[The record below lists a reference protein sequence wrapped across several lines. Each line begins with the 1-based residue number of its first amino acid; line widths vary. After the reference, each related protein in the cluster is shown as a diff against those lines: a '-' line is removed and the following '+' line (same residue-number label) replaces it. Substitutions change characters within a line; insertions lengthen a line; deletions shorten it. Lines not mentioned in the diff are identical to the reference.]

1 VTRCILFLM
10 MLLAP
15 GIAAADSVV
24 LILNGVPGSPE
35 HAERFLKWS
44 EATRSAML
52 DTFGFAPED
61 VIMLSNRDARADD
74 IRNVFDGL
82 KDRLGPTDLFFV
94 FFIGH
99 GSFDGADY
107 KFNIM
112 GADLTASDY
121 SDLLSSLGAGRSVI
135 VNATTSS
142 GGAIE
147 ALAGQ
152 NRIIVTAT
160 RSGTERNDTIFYDYF
175 LEGLTEETS
184 DEDKNQKVS
193 VWEAFRYATLGV
205 ERFYSEQTR
214 LATEHPQ
221 ISDNGSEKTGVEAE
235 KMPVLARMVHFNVE
249 ATIDTDNPVLLALL
263 EEKGQLEQQIESLRL
278 IKDALPAEEY
288 DSQMETLLIELALK
302 NQEIRTQE
310 PKQ

>member
-1 VTRCILFLM
+1 MVRSALILML
-10 MLLAP
+10 LLAP
-15 GIAAADSVV
+15 AVAAADSVV

-35 HAERFLKWS
+35 HAERFLEWS
-44 EATRSAML
+44 RATRAAMI
-52 DTFGFAPED
+52 DTFGFVSED
-61 VIMLSNRDARADD
+61 VIMLSNREARADD
-74 IRNVFDGL
+74 IRSTFEGL
-82 KDRLGPTDLFFV
+82 KERLGPTDIFFV

-121 SDLLSSLGAGRSVI
+121 NDLFSSLGAGRIVI

-142 GGAIE
+142 GGSIE

-184 DEDKNQKVS
+184 DEDKNERLS

-221 ISDNGSEKTGVEAE
+221 ISDNGSEKTGVETE
-235 KMPVLARMVHFNVE
+235 NMPVLARMIHFNVE
-249 ATIDTDNPVLLALL
+249 EQIETTNPILRALL
-263 EEKGQLEQQIESLRL
+263 DEKRQLEQQIESLRL
-278 IKDALPAEEY
+278 IKDTLLEDEY
-288 DSQMETLLIELALK
+288 DKQLEELIIELALK
-302 NQEIRTQE
+302 NQEIRAQE
-310 PKQ
+310 PNQ

>member
-1 VTRCILFLM
+1 MVRSALILML
-10 MLLAP
+10 LLAP
-15 GIAAADSVV
+15 TLAAADSVV

-35 HAERFLKWS
+35 HAERFIEWS
-44 EATRSAML
+44 RATRAAMI
-52 DTFGFAPED
+52 DTFGFVSED
-61 VIMLSNRDARADD
+61 VIMLSNREARADD
-74 IRNVFDGL
+74 IRNTFEGL
-82 KDRLGPTDLFFV
+82 KERLGPTDVFFV

-121 SDLLSSLGAGRSVI
+121 NDLLSSLGAGRIVI

-142 GGAIE
+142 GGSIE

-184 DEDKNQKVS
+184 DEDKNERLS

-221 ISDNGSEKTGVEAE
+221 ISDNGSEKTGVETE
-235 KMPVLARMVHFNVE
+235 NMPVLARMIHFNVE
-249 ATIDTDNPVLLALL
+249 EKIETTNPVLRALL
-263 EEKGQLEQQIESLRL
+263 DEKRQLEQQIESLRL
-278 IKDALPAEEY
+278 IKDTLPEDEY
-288 DSQMETLLIELALK
+288 DKQLEELIIELALK
-302 NQEIRTQE
+302 NQDIRAQE

>member
-1 VTRCILFLM
+1 MVRSALILML
-10 MLLAP
+10 LLAP
-15 GIAAADSVV
+15 TFAAADSVV

-35 HAERFLKWS
+35 HAERFLGWS
-44 EATRSAML
+44 RATRAAMI
-52 DTFGFAPED
+52 DTFGFASED
-61 VIMLSNRDARADD
+61 VIMLSNREARADD
-74 IRNVFDGL
+74 IRNTLVGL
-82 KDRLGPTDLFFV
+82 KERLGPTDVFFV

-99 GSFDGADY
+99 GSFDGTDY

-121 SDLLSSLGAGRSVI
+121 NDLLSSLGAGRIVI

-142 GGAIE
+142 GGSIE

-184 DEDKNQKVS
+184 DEDKNERVS

-221 ISDNGSEKTGVEAE
+221 ISDNGNEKTGVEAD

-249 ATIDTDNPVLLALL
+249 AEIETTNPALRALL
-263 EEKGQLEQQIESLRL
+263 DERRQLEQQIESLRL
-278 IKDALPAEEY
+278 IKDTLPEDEY
-288 DSQMETLLIELALK
+288 DKQLEKLIIDLALK
-302 NQEIRTQE
+302 NQEIRAQE